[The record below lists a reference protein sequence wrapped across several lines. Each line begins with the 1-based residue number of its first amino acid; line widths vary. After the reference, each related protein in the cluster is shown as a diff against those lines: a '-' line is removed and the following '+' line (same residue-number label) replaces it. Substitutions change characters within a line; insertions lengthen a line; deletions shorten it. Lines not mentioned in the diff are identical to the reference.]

1 MSKLITYG
9 ILFVLAL
16 AVVAICTAGANLCGT
31 AFGFPTIVQTGTTT
45 AFNRDTAAATDTEAF
60 ALAFPT
66 VKDSGFTPNIAGVPF
81 TTGAFGLAF
90 PTIAQTV
97 AQTQVLT
104 HCDFATTTETAA
116 FAYPFVGVGG
126 VAIPG
131 FGFGGLG
138 GIC

>member
-1 MSKLITYG
+1 MKKTIAYG

-16 AVVAICTAGANLCGT
+16 ALVAPAGASLVGT
-31 AFGFPTIVQTGTTT
+31 AFGYPTITQTGTTT

-60 ALAFPT
+60 ALAFPNAGVT
-66 VKDSGFTPNIAGVPF
+66 DILGNPAIAGL
-81 TTGAFGLAF
+81 TLGL

-104 HCDFATTTETAA
+104 HCDFATTTEEAA

-126 VAIPG
+126 VSIPG
-131 FGFGGLG
+131 FGFGF
-138 GIC
+138 

>member
-1 MSKLITYG
+1 MRKAIAYG

-16 AVVAICTAGANLCGT
+16 SLIVPVSASLVGT
-31 AFGFPTIVQTGTTT
+31 AFGFPTIVQSGTTT
-45 AFNRDTAAATDTEAF
+45 AVNRDTAAATDTEAF

-66 VKDSGFTPNIAGVPF
+66 GESLLDSFPGAGVGDL
-81 TTGAFGLAF
+81 TAFNLGL

-104 HCDFATTTETAA
+104 HCDFATTTENAA

-131 FGFGGLG
+131 FGFGF
-138 GIC
+138 

>member
-1 MSKLITYG
+1 MSKVIAYG
-9 ILFVLAL
+9 ILFVLVLAL
-16 AVVAICTAGANLCGT
+16 VVPAGASLVGT
-31 AFGFPTIVQTGTTT
+31 AFGFPTITQFGTTT

-60 ALAFPT
+60 ALAFPNT
-66 VKDSGFTPNIAGVPF
+66 GVTDLIGDPAIAGL
-81 TTGAFGLAF
+81 TLGF

-104 HCDFATTTETAA
+104 HTDFATTTEEAA

-131 FGFGGLG
+131 FGFGF
-138 GIC
+138 

>member
-1 MSKLITYG
+1 MSKILAFG

-16 AVVAICTAGANLCGT
+16 ALVAPAGASLVGT
-31 AFGFPTIVQTGTTT
+31 AFGFPSIVQTGTTT

-66 VKDSGFTPNIAGVPF
+66 VV
-81 TTGAFGLAF
+81 GAAAF
-90 PTIAQTV
+90 PTISQTV

-104 HCDFATTTETAA
+104 HCDYATTTENAA
-116 FAYPFVGVGG
+116 FSYPFVGVGG

-131 FGFGGLG
+131 FGFGF
-138 GIC
+138 